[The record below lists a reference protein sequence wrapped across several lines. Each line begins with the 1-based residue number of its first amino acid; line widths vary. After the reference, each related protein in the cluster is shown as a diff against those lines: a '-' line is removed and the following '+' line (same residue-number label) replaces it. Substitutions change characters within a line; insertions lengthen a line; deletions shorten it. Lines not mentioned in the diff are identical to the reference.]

1 MDKKESNKIGKSVGK
16 IIGWICKM
24 TTTVLVVL
32 RACDVI
38 DWPWWKV
45 MMPTFIS
52 LGVVL
57 LIFVFCG
64 AAVAIAAS
72 IEE

>member
-1 MDKKESNKIGKSVGK
+1 MDKKESNKIEKSVGK
-16 IIGWICKM
+16 IIGWICRM

-57 LIFVFCG
+57 LILVFCG
-64 AAVAIAAS
+64 VAVAIAVS
-72 IEE
+72 TEE